1 MSAGTKQVMAMIAGG
16 IFGTMCLIGMLIL
29 LNRRLFD
36 KRISKTSKF
45 SDTFVKS
52 AAPVLNVAICCAQ
65 FAKATIELPSKC

>member
-1 MSAGTKQVMAMIAGG
+1 MIAGG

-45 SDTFVKS
+45 SDTFVLFYLFVQLLLAS
-52 AAPVLNVAICCAQ
+52 SPLIFIVLVH
-65 FAKATIELPSKC
+65 

>member
-1 MSAGTKQVMAMIAGG
+1 MLQYVVPNGG

-45 SDTFVKS
+45 SDTFVLLYLFVQLLLDIPFLRNNCDES
-52 AAPVLNVAICCAQ
+52 DFQVY
-65 FAKATIELPSKC
+65 